1 MASMWWA
8 QDNAPETAKTNSELE
23 DLFVFGYACK
33 VFRDDEKASYIDQG
47 KQLIPWMGDDRL
59 MIDRYDG
66 RGHLYDLSAYDAE
79 NVKKENIELSETEKA
94 VEAAC
99 DEERYLELRTDIAEA
114 ELYQEEEWK
123 RYYESLHDGYKAVG
137 FSYDQPEEDIL
148 EDHQALRE
156 SEDDKPFVP
165 PPELQVPKGVN
176 LPVNRKANVIIEKTA
191 KFVAEHGAQMEIII
205 KTKQSGN
212 PQFDFM
218 HFENELSQYYKHMVK
233 MIKSGKYK
241 PQTQEQDD
249 EGHDD
254 DDDGHGYLH
263 PLLNPTSTTQPSKP
277 IKMPAV
283 SINDTSYGQLIKSI
297 KRNSAKVSE
306 NSSSVGDR
314 DTHPLAPPP
323 MPPFA
328 NQTVYPSSA
337 AHAGLPPPPG
347 TEPVVLPS
355 SELPHIQG
363 LQPRRAM
370 KQEDE
375 GGGGSSTPSQIVPP
389 PPDIQPIIDR
399 MAMYVAKNGVEF
411 EIVVKSKDDTRFQFL
426 HPWHVHFP
434 YYDFKKTLFL
444 KEVEQERQ
452 EKEEAAAAAAANK
465 AVSFSIKTRTKE
477 PENVTQLKKPL
488 FDYGS
493 SEDENEGEILGES
506 DSQKERTT
514 DITSSSPTVSDSGQ
528 VSEVIVEVKPEV
540 KSDIQLEV
548 LEKKMAEE
556 RLKDRLANAA
566 REKLAQA
573 SKEKQVQAER
583 KRKAAMFINLLK
595 IKPTSADESSRDGAQ
610 ESYSTSPRGTPSSSR
625 PSTPGFASSRERS
638 VPCDDR
644 DHPVEHDR
652 YDSYRRGWPRRS
664 RSRSPHPA
672 YRSRSRSPRGRH
684 RSRSRSPVYQWRRRR
699 SPTPPSAFSVI
710 RRSPARRPSPRLG
723 SGRRKSRSRS
733 PRRVI
738 PLVRTGRRSRSPKK
752 SKSPTKKRSRSRDR
766 KRKSRSPSRNK
777 KRSRSKSPSSKH
789 KKPKKSD
796 ARSPKKK
803 KKDKDKEKSKDKR
816 KDKSRDK
823 VKDKEKHRSK
833 DKSGKHSTETE
844 SLCKTEAKSVE
855 ESKASESEHEHEK
868 SDGRDSS
875 SDSEDEAPPVVP
887 RPQELDATIEIIEID
902 DNDDPVDDIP
912 QPHGPPPSLPL
923 LALDD
928 EMTQSPRLPSESDL
942 TETASGR
949 DSPAVDPS
957 KPPREVSKHL
967 LSRVRA
973 LLKASRDEILKDGD
987 GPNDDP

>member
-8 QDNAPETAKTNSELE
+8 QDNAPETARTNSELE

-47 KQLIPWMGDDRL
+47 KHLIPWMGDDRL

-79 NVKKENIELSETEKA
+79 NVKKENIELSETETA
-94 VEAAC
+94 VETAC

-137 FSYDQPEEDIL
+137 FSYDQPVEDTL
-148 EDHQALRE
+148 EQQQGLKE
-156 SEDDKPFVP
+156 IEDDKPFAP
-165 PPELQVPKGVN
+165 PPELQVPKGVT
-176 LPVNRKANVIIEKTA
+176 LPASKKANAIIEKTA
-191 KFVAEHGAQMEIII
+191 KFVEEHGAQMEIII

-241 PQTQEQDD
+241 PQTQEQED
-249 EGHDD
+249 EGHEDEDD
-254 DDDGHGYLH
+254 DNGYLH
-263 PLLNPTSTTQPSKP
+263 PLLNPTSATQPSKP

-283 SINDTSYGQLIKSI
+283 SINDTPYGQLIKSI
-297 KRNSAKVSE
+297 KRNSAKVAE
-306 NSSSVGDR
+306 NSSSLGDR
-314 DTHPLAPPP
+314 DTPPLAPPP

-328 NQTVYPSSA
+328 NQTVYPSA
-337 AHAGLPPPPG
+337 AHTGLPPPPG

-363 LQPRRAM
+363 LHPRRAM

-375 GGGGSSTPSQIVPP
+375 GGGSAAVSQIVPP

-434 YYDFKKTLFL
+434 YYDFKKKLFL
-444 KEVEQERQ
+444 KEVEQERL
-452 EKEEAAAAAAANK
+452 EKEEAAAAAANK

-488 FDYGS
+488 FDECSLVVKAFAYDAKDVS
-493 SEDENEGEILGES
+493 LMPHIGES

-514 DITSSSPTVSDSGQ
+514 DITSSSPPVSDSGQ
-528 VSEVIVEVKPEV
+528 VSEVILEVKQEV
-540 KSDIQLEV
+540 RSDIPLEV

-610 ESYSTSPRGTPSSSR
+610 ESCKRKALQNMTGMTA
-625 PSTPGFASSRERS
+625 TGGAGPGGQGQGHLIQ
-638 VPCDDR
+638 CT
-644 DHPVEHDR
+644 DHVQGHL
-652 YDSYRRGWPRRS
+652 G
-664 RSRSPHPA
+664 
-672 YRSRSRSPRGRH
+672 GRH

-710 RRSPARRPSPRLG
+710 RRSPVRRPSPRLG

-738 PLVRTGRRSRSPKK
+738 PLVRPGRRSRSPKK

-789 KKPKKSD
+789 KKNKKSD

-823 VKDKEKHRSK
+823 VKDKEKHRNK
-833 DKSGKHSTETE
+833 DKSGKHSTEAE
-844 SLCKTEAKSVE
+844 SSSKTETKNVE
-855 ESKASESEHEHEK
+855 ESKGSESEHELEK

-875 SDSEDEAPPVVP
+875 SDSEDEVPPAVP
-887 RPQELDATIEIIEID
+887 RPQEIDAGIEIIEID
-902 DNDDPVDDIP
+902 DNDDPIDDIP
-912 QPHGPPPSLPL
+912 QPPGPPPSLPPL
-923 LALDD
+923 PLDD
-928 EMTQSPRLPSESDL
+928 ERTQSPRLPSESDL
-942 TETASGR
+942 TETTSGR

-973 LLKASRDEILKDGD
+973 LLKASRDEILKEGD
-987 GPNDDP
+987 GVNDDP